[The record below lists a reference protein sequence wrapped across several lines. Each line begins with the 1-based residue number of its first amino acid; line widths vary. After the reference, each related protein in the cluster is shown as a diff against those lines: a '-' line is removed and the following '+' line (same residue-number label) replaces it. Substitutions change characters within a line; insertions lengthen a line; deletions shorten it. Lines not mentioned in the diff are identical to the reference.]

1 MGVLDSVLVVGASLA
16 GHATARA
23 LRAEGFDGRLTLV
36 GGEPERPYDR
46 PPLSKGFLAGTMTEA
61 DLALEPAGEDLQAE
75 WLLGR
80 RAVALDPA
88 ARRVTLADGRQLTAD
103 AVVLATG
110 SGARRL
116 PQAHPQRGRPPR
128 TPADVPPRGGR
139 PPRTPADEP
148 LAGVHTV
155 RDLADARALRAE
167 LVPGVRVVVVG
178 AGFIGAEVASTLH
191 GLGLDVTVV
200 EAAAAPLG
208 RQVRVGLGRVVAA
221 LHARHGVRL
230 ECGVP
235 VAGLTGTERVTG
247 VELVDGTV
255 LPADVVV
262 VGIGSHANTDWL
274 VGSGLDAAGG
284 VACSTTGATAAPGI
298 WAVGDCA
305 AWYDPARGTEH
316 RLEHWT
322 DALERPATLVKA
334 LLGRPTG
341 PLRAPYFWSEQ
352 YGVMIQFA
360 GRHLGGEEITIEAG
374 SIDEGNVLASY
385 RHDGVVVGVLGMNQ
399 PKLFTRLRKGLT
411 PTPTSAAAEPQPVS

>member
-1 MGVLDSVLVVGASLA
+1 MGALDSVLVVGASLA

-46 PPLSKGFLAGTMTEA
+46 PPLSKGFLAGTLDEA

-75 WLLGR
+75 WLLGV
-80 RAVALDPA
+80 RATGLDVGS
-88 ARRVTLADGRQLTAD
+88 RRVTLADGRELSAD

-116 PQAHPQRGRPPR
+116 PRGQAG
-128 TPADVPPRGGR
+128 A
-139 PPRTPADEP
+139 AP
-148 LAGVHTV
+148 LTGVHTV
-155 RDLADARALRAE
+155 RDLADARALKAD
-167 LVPGVRVVVVG
+167 LLPGVRVVVVG
-178 AGFIGAEVASTLH
+178 AGFIGSEVASTVH

-200 EAAAAPLG
+200 EAAPAPLAG
-208 RQVRVGLGRVVAA
+208 PLGVELGLVVAA

-235 VAGLTGTERVTG
+235 VAGLTGTDRVTG

-274 VGSGLDAAGG
+274 AGSGLDAVGG
-284 VACSTTGATAAPGI
+284 VACSTTGATAAPGV

-334 LLGRPTG
+334 MLGRPTS

-360 GRHLGGEEITIEAG
+360 GRHLGGEEVTIEAG
-374 SIDEGNVLASY
+374 SVDGGDVLASY
-385 RHDGVVVGVLGMNQ
+385 RRDGVVVGVLGMNQ
-399 PKLFTRLRKGLT
+399 PKLFTRARRGLT
-411 PTPTSAAAEPQPVS
+411 PTPTTEPQPVS